1 MGGDPIRP
9 RVAERRGLPSFLL
22 SSFLSSF
29 LSFFSFSSLFP
40 HLKKGP
46 IYGGGAYRC
55 DALPSFLS
63 MRHGHVA

>member
-9 RVAERRGLPSFLL
+9 RVAERRGLPSFLP

-46 IYGGGAYRC
+46 IYGGGA
-55 DALPSFLS
+55 FLGTPA
-63 MRHGHVA
+63 MHRNFL

>member
-46 IYGGGAYRC
+46 IYGGGAENGTPAMHRN
-55 DALPSFLS
+55 FL
-63 MRHGHVA
+63 